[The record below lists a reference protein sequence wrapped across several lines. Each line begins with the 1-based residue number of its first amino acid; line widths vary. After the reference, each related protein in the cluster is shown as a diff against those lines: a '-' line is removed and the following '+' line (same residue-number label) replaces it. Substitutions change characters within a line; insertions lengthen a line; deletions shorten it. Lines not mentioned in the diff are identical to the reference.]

1 MGLPKLDVWFAEADD
16 ELPPFSFVV
25 SLGFLNSL
33 GGVLTIAEI
42 LTGVITFALAYCS
55 RIYVYQLSRL
65 VVRAE
70 PDPSV
75 VYVIIVSFLY
85 WFVSLLV
92 LTSALLSSTG
102 LLVTSTFFY
111 VLFQAFGLVFYLSG
125 GISLLALET
134 SQSVAIAAGVFATIS
149 AVLHGLHS
157 VLVYMKRKK

>member
-1 MGLPKLDVWFAEADD
+1 MMPDGRTTTEFSIVLGPLDVFYGQWEWACEECRRRRPLAPLADDVFAEQSETIMGLPKLDVWFAEADD

-102 LLVTSTFFY
+102 LLVTSTFF
-111 VLFQAFGLVFYLSG
+111 
-125 GISLLALET
+125 
-134 SQSVAIAAGVFATIS
+134 
-149 AVLHGLHS
+149 
-157 VLVYMKRKK
+157 